1 MVLYFD
7 ITKVAT
13 ARHLSGLTRVSEN
26 LRQSIEKQ
34 WSGNFV
40 PVIWNKKKR
49 YFSRLHTRDPTRFSS
64 QDCFVTPEVFS
75 SNERPG
81 FYECLKNSQVRNA
94 AIFHDS
100 IPLKHPE
107 IIWPKSVER
116 HPQYMEDLLQFNDV
130 FSVSAASQEDLENYW
145 KSLGKEKF
153 PSLHVLQLG
162 ADFFDR
168 STVKWDYQPVSPPLV
183 LCIGIIEPRKN
194 QKEVLK
200 VALQLWEAGTV
211 SYTHLTLPTK
221 A

>member
-49 YFSRLHTRDPTRFSS
+49 YFSRLHSRDPTRFSS

-130 FSVSAASQEDLENYW
+130 LVRKIWRIIGNRWAKKSFLRFMFCNWELTFSI
-145 KSLGKEKF
+145 
-153 PSLHVLQLG
+153 
-162 ADFFDR
+162 DR
-168 STVKWDYQPVSPPLV
+168 L
-183 LCIGIIEPRKN
+183 
-194 QKEVLK
+194 
-200 VALQLWEAGTV
+200 
-211 SYTHLTLPTK
+211 
-221 A
+221 